1 MTYYFIRVQYQLYIV
16 YFQTHRVCTLYT
28 CDARIAKEFRH
39 GWILSTSVPG
49 QHDIDISSNNTILE
63 MVLSYVKYVV

>member
-1 MTYYFIRVQYQLYIV
+1 MTYYFIGVQYQLYIV
-16 YFQTHRVCTLYT
+16 YFQTHWVCTLYT
-28 CDARIAKEFRH
+28 YDARIAKELRH

-49 QHDIDISSNNTILE
+49 QHDVDRSRVNTILE